1 MVARKILSLD
11 IGSSTLSGSIMDI
24 EKLLPTPLSARA
36 KFELDEIRMKYPP
49 ELFDYKF
56 TFHEPN
62 HLTLDLT
69 PNRLMLELINKIQ
82 PTQPKL
88 GGIQLIT
95 TIKHE
100 E

>member
-1 MVARKILSLD
+1 MQLVARKILSLD

-36 KFELDEIRMKYPP
+36 KFELDEVRMKYPP

-62 HLTLDLT
+62 HL
-69 PNRLMLELINKIQ
+69 MIELINKIQ

-88 GGIQLIT
+88 GGIRLVT